1 MLFFKRIPFFQI
13 TFNVY
18 FYCIVYIIISTALSV
33 LSCAVTVA
41 IVCTQVEVV
50 LGFNGSL
57 FGTLIMFAVPGMMY
71 LK

>member
-1 MLFFKRIPFFQI
+1 MYISI
-13 TFNVY
+13 VY
-18 FYCIVYIIISTALSV
+18 FIISTALSV

>member
-1 MLFFKRIPFFQI
+1 MCEL
-13 TFNVY
+13 TLN
-18 FYCIVYIIISTALSV
+18 CSTALSV
-33 LSCAVTVA
+33 LTCAVTVA

-71 LK
+71 LKYGLIRME

>member
-1 MLFFKRIPFFQI
+1 MYIS
-13 TFNVY
+13 
-18 FYCIVYIIISTALSV
+18 IVYIIISTALSV
-33 LSCAVTVA
+33 LCCAVTVA